1 MAKPRRKRGTAGDK
15 TICLPIAEGLDYAT
29 LVEDRE
35 AFRPYLNQQIV
46 AHPERFPEGIE
57 AGYRFHGWVES
68 SRQQLKP
75 GGFCCRG
82 QGKPINYDR
91 ISSCLT

>member
-35 AFRPYLNQQIV
+35 AFRPYLNQQI
-46 AHPERFPEGIE
+46 ARSPGTI
-57 AGYRFHGWVES
+57 
-68 SRQQLKP
+68 SR
-75 GGFCCRG
+75 G
-82 QGKPINYDR
+82 D
-91 ISSCLT
+91 